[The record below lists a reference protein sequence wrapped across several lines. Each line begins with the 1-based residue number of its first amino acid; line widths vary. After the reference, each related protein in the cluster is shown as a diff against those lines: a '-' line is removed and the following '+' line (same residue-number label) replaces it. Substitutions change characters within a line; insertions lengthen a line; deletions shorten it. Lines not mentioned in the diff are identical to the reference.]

1 MDNRKFAM
9 NYGAILGLVLVLI
22 ALTLWILG
30 FDDKQS
36 IIPSLIN
43 NFVIIGF
50 LVYSITYY
58 RDRLNN
64 GLISYSECL
73 KLGTTVAFFSSLIVS
88 FYTVIYIS
96 YLDTNMLTN
105 ALKVTEQAVLQQNP
119 EISEEELD
127 TALEFT
133 AKIMQP
139 HWVMI
144 MGVLSGTFM
153 GFFYSLIISIFTKRN
168 TEN

>member
-1 MDNRKFAM
+1 
-9 NYGAILGLVLVLI
+9 
-22 ALTLWILG
+22 
-30 FDDKQS
+30 
-36 IIPSLIN
+36 
-43 NFVIIGF
+43 
-50 LVYSITYY
+50 
-58 RDRLNN
+58 
-64 GLISYSECL
+64 
-73 KLGTTVAFFSSLIVS
+73 
-88 FYTVIYIS
+88 
-96 YLDTNMLTN
+96 MLTN